1 MAISREQ
8 AHQKIIEI
16 HQVMDMKSLF
26 YGRLVNWYEG
36 ASWHY
41 GIGLQDNLIFDTGG
55 FSIFTRN
62 SSEFFLVPDVQKFSP
77 NQTIERLCYALVCFK
92 DWDYGLLGWNCEHI
106 ARLVASDS
114 AVSYEIKKLSFP
126 IPQLNH
132 DGWHPDAR
140 DILKSFI
147 DQNQYLISD
156 ALNLFGN

>member
-8 AHQKIIEI
+8 VHQKIIEI
-16 HQVMDMKSLF
+16 HQVMDINSLF

-36 ASWHY
+36 VSWHY
-41 GIGLQDNLIFDTGG
+41 GIGLQDDLIFDTGG

-62 SSEFFLVPDVQKFSP
+62 PNEFFLVPDVHKFSP
-77 NQTIERLCYALVCFK
+77 HQTIERLCYAIACFK

-114 AVSYEIKKLSFP
+114 AVSYEIKKLPFP

-140 DILKSFI
+140 DILKNFI

-156 ALNLFGN
+156 ALNTFGD